1 MATTVKYAD
10 IGKSV
15 SDLLGR
21 DYPVGTVKL
30 EVTTKTPNGVS
41 FTVNGS
47 QDSKSGLINGEL
59 KAKYA
64 DYKNGLTVTNTWT
77 TKNVLSAQV
86 ELENKVAKGLK
97 LDINASLLPAAGQKA
112 AKVGVNYKQPGVFS
126 RATVDLLK
134 GPSFSGDVVFG
145 REGFLVGAE
154 VGYDVPS
161 GNVTRYSTA
170 VGYSAPQYA
179 VALHANAGMSVF
191 AASFFHRV
199 NPDVEVGAKATWD
212 SKTQNAPVALELGT
226 KYFLDKDTFVK
237 TKIDN
242 AGRLG
247 LGYTQRLRAGVKVS
261 LGGSFDTS
269 RLNESA
275 HKVGISLVLEN

>member
-1 MATTVKYAD
+1 MATTVKYGD

-15 SDLLGR
+15 GDLLGR

-41 FTVNGS
+41 FTVNGA
-47 QDSKSGLINGEL
+47 QESKSGVINGEL
-59 KAKYA
+59 KAKYS
-64 DYKNGLTVTNTWT
+64 DYKNGLTVTNTWN

-97 LDINASLLPAAGQKA
+97 LDINASLLPAVGQKT
-112 AKVGVNYKQPGVFS
+112 AKVGINYKQPGVFT
-126 RATVDLLK
+126 RGTVDLFK
-134 GPSFSGDVVFG
+134 GPSFTGDIVFG
-145 REGFLVGAE
+145 HEGFLFGAD
-154 VGYDVPS
+154 VSYDVLN
-161 GNVTRYSTA
+161 GNVTRYSSA

-179 VALHANAGMSVF
+179 VALHATSGLTVYS
-191 AASFFHRV
+191 ASFFHRV

-212 SKTQNAPVALELGT
+212 SKTKNAPVALELGS
-226 KYFLDKDTFVK
+226 KYFLDKDAFVK
-237 TKIDN
+237 AKIDN
-242 AGRLG
+242 GGRLG

-261 LGGSFDTS
+261 LGGSFDTT